1 MITNTEPLSMAES
14 LEYIEREKDSGEEV
28 KKFIKKF
35 VKIKTEKAKE
45 LRKKLEAL
53 DLIKVK
59 SEHIAKIIDLLPE
72 NQENLNKIF
81 SDVGLDEDET
91 KKILQTIEEFR

>member
-14 LEYIEREKDSGEEV
+14 LEYMEGEKDRGEEV
-28 KKFIKKF
+28 KKFVKKF
-35 VKIKTEKAKE
+35 VKIKPEKAKE
-45 LRKKLEAL
+45 LRKKLDAL

-59 SEHIAKIIDLLPE
+59 PEHIAKIIDILPE

-81 SDVGLDEDET
+81 NDVSLDEDES